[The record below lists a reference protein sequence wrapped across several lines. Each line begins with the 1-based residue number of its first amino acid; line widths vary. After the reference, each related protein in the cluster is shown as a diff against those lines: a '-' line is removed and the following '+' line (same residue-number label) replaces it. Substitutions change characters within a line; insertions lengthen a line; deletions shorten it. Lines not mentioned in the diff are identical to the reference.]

1 MVAVTFIQIDGGA
14 RTVEAANGT
23 SAMQAAIAHR
33 LVGINADCGGLCSCA
48 TCHVYIDEKWAAK
61 LPPPEAE
68 ENDLLDF
75 TAAMRKPTSRLACQI
90 TLNVTTD
97 GLVLH
102 MPPNQS

>member
-1 MVAVTFIQIDGGA
+1 MVAVTFIQIDGGT
-14 RTVEAANGT
+14 RTVEAEKGK
-23 SAMQAAIAHR
+23 SAMQVAIAHG
-33 LVGINADCGGLCSCA
+33 LTGIAAECGGLCSCA
-48 TCHVYIDEKWAAK
+48 TCHVYVDEKWAAK

-75 TAAMRKPTSRLACQI
+75 TAAPRKPGSRLSCQI
-90 TLNVTTD
+90 TLDAMTD